1 VDASP
6 SNSTRHRLPRG
17 NRRINPTLHIMA
29 TVQLHNRTEGRAR
42 RDAFDVGKLAGR
54 GEVEDEQNG
63 GES

>member
-1 VDASP
+1 
-6 SNSTRHRLPRG
+6 
-17 NRRINPTLHIMA
+17 MA
-29 TVQLHNRTEGRAR
+29 TVQLHNRSEGRAR